1 MADIKI
7 LIVDDELSVRIMLQD
22 MLDIEGYSVLEA
34 EDGVQALQC
43 CKDSDID
50 IVITDLVMPK
60 KNGLDLMLALKEHYP
75 LIRII
80 AISGGGGIQGQF
92 EYLPIA
98 RLIGA
103 HSIIEKPFTT
113 QQIQMAVGR
122 ALNDEDKQINS

>member
-1 MADIKI
+1 MTEIRI
-7 LIVDDELSVRIMLQD
+7 LIVDDELSVRILLQD
-22 MLDIEGYSVLEA
+22 MLDNEGYHVLQA
-34 EDGVQALQC
+34 EDGIQALQY
-43 CKDSDID
+43 CKDFDID

-113 QQIQMAVGR
+113 QQIQMAVGSV
-122 ALNDEDKQINS
+122 LNDKGKQINS